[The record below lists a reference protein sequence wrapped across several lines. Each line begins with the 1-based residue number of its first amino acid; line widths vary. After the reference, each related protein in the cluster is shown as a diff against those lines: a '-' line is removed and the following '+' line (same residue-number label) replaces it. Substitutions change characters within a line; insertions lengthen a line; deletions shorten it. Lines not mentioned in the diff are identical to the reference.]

1 MTLVEQAAA
10 FAHKAHATQTRKR
23 TLAPYIEHPRRVA
36 EAVSKLSY
44 ATPEMVAAAWLHDVV
59 EDTPTTLD
67 FIKTLFG
74 RKVAEYVNW
83 LTNRFTKE
91 AFPELNRA
99 QRKHLEAVRLSYA
112 PREVKVIKMFDRID
126 NLTDKPDES
135 LMKVYLDESMELYLA
150 LRDAHPEVA
159 GLLRS
164 LIEKLSTEAK

>member
-1 MTLVEQAAA
+1 MIVAEAAA

-23 TLAPYIEHPRRVA
+23 SLTPYIEHPRRVA
-36 EAVSKLSY
+36 DAVTGLSY
-44 ATPEMVAAAWLHDVV
+44 STPEMVAAAWLHDVV
-59 EDTPTTLD
+59 EDTPITLA
-67 FIKTLFG
+67 FIEARFG
-74 RKVAEYVNW
+74 RKVAEYVGW

-126 NLTDKPDES
+126 NLTDKPDKS
-135 LMKVYLDESMELYLA
+135 LMAVYLDESMELYYA

-164 LIEKLSTEAK
+164 LIEQLSAEAK